1 MIKKFNRILDCT
13 LRDGGYY
20 TDWNFSSDFVEKYLL
35 TIKTLPISYI
45 EIGYIS
51 DNKDKLGP
59 FYHLDETI
67 IKNVRS
73 KIRKDQKLFAMINF
87 KEIKNSLHLCL
98 SLIHI

>member
-1 MIKKFNRILDCT
+1 MNKINKKILDCT

-20 TDWNFSSDFVEKYLL
+20 TDWNFSSDFVNKYLL
-35 TIKTLPISYI
+35 TIKTLPISNI

-67 IKNVRS
+67 IKNVKS
-73 KIRKDQKLFAMINF
+73 KIRRDQKLFAMINF
-87 KEIKNSLHLCL
+87 KEIKNSMHLYKL
-98 SLIHI
+98 